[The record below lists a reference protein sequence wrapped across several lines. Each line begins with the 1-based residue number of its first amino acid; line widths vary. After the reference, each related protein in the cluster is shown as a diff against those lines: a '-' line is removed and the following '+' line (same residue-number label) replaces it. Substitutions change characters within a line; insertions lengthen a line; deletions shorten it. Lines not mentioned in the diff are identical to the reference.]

1 MHELWG
7 HFLLFDAKQ
16 CHMLKS
22 EIRSVL
28 SSSKVNTIWGME
40 GGTSK
45 SYQVTVNKNNGGDG
59 GCG

>member
-1 MHELWG
+1 
-7 HFLLFDAKQ
+7 
-16 CHMLKS
+16 MLKS
-22 EIRSVL
+22 GIRSVM
-28 SSSKVNTIWGME
+28 SSSKVHSILGME